1 MYSGHSG
8 ARQQL
13 VQDQVLWVGQGPAP
27 GRAGG
32 LEGRDHGGLVGCTVV
47 VVYRYRT
54 FFGLFIFPRVTNCW
68 DTVPDLTWT
77 LLLALFVLLCSS
89 VWFSFSNAGCPPL
102 QWTTASTS
110 MEVEA
115 VIAAAEHL
123 GVPELTVHAV
133 KDAGLLLSTSNAVAL
148 SNLSWS
154 GRAGLERLQAASFE
168 FLRANFDAM
177 RGHLDLCIELSLP
190 VFRSLVCCASL
201 HVVNE
206 DALLDA
212 VWRRLSGA
220 KHSEDEVEALLGGI
234 RMKLLSEESMETLSR
249 VADGEFT
256 AAVPAPYP
264 ALQRGA
270 LACVLRGLRTLST
283 VRRDKRLALS
293 DACVPRGV
301 QVKKS
306 ACVMYGLDQTGEALS
321 PFFHVGG
328 HKWQLVVSTRTSGDD
343 KTHDV
348 AVFLHWRPPAAAT
361 GTAEATVYFWSLAV
375 DGGRFSMPSAGDVR
389 VRCLVARFAVNQSL
403 LERCMCS

>member
-1 MYSGHSG
+1 
-8 ARQQL
+8 
-13 VQDQVLWVGQGPAP
+13 
-27 GRAGG
+27 
-32 LEGRDHGGLVGCTVV
+32 
-47 VVYRYRT
+47 
-54 FFGLFIFPRVTNCW
+54 
-68 DTVPDLTWT
+68 
-77 LLLALFVLLCSS
+77 
-89 VWFSFSNAGCPPL
+89 
-102 QWTTASTS
+102 

-177 RGHLDLCIELSLP
+177 RGHLDLCTELSLP

-220 KHSEDEVEALLGGI
+220 KHSEDEVKALLGGI

-283 VRRDKRLALS
+283 VRRDKRLALA
-293 DACVPRGV
+293 DASLPRGV

-328 HKWQLVVSTRTSGDD
+328 HKWQLVPYG
-343 KTHDV
+343 K
-348 AVFLHWRPPAAAT
+348 
-361 GTAEATVYFWSLAV
+361 
-375 DGGRFSMPSAGDVR
+375 
-389 VRCLVARFAVNQSL
+389 SL
-403 LERCMCS
+403 LDIQLFWPRDPGKSRIRWP